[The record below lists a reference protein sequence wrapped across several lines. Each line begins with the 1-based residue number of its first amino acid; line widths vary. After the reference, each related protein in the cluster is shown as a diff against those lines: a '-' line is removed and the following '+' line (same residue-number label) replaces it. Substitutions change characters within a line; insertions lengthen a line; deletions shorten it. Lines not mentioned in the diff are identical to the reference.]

1 MILKI
6 RPFQETDA
14 EPAGK
19 LIAETYRKYNLS
31 FVSTAEQGAYLGPF
45 QFADS
50 KEEAHREDIA
60 QALQASMVYVA
71 ENEQDTAYSFAAIC
85 TIKASAL
92 ALSNILSRPA

>member
-71 ENEQDTAYSFAAIC
+71 ENEQDISV
-85 TIKASAL
+85 
-92 ALSNILSRPA
+92 R